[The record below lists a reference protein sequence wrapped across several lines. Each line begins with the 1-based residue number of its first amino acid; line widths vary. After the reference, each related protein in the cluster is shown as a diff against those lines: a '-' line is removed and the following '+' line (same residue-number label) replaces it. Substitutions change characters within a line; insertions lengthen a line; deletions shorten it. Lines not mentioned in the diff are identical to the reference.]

1 MNYNF
6 DYEIYKLSAKFY
18 NNYPH
23 NQYPEILEKPTRRYN
38 CILVDINTDYF
49 ICLPFRS
56 DMRHQNGYSFKKSK
70 RSKHHRSGIDYSKMV
85 IIKDVNYLEKGAI
98 IDTDEYK
105 EMVLNINTIVNDS
118 VEYLLKY
125 INHKKGISV
134 LHEKQYQRLYGL
146 SSLPYFDSIIIEPDT
161 NHSYKLNDKSSSTN
175 NDNVSPYVL
184 AASVEQNQSTSSK
197 FI

>member
-6 DYEIYKLSAKFY
+6 DYEIYKLSVKFY
-18 NNYPH
+18 NDYPH
-23 NQYPEILEKPTRRYN
+23 DQYPEILEKSTRRYN

-56 DMRHQNGYSFKKSK
+56 DMRHHNGYSFKKSK

-85 IIKDVNYLEKGAI
+85 IIKDVNYFEKGVV

-118 VEYLLKY
+118 VEYLSKY
-125 INHKKGISV
+125 VNHKKGISI

-146 SSLPYFDSIIIEPDT
+146 SSLPYFDSIIIKSDA
-161 NHSYKLNDKSSSTN
+161 NSSYKINDKN
-175 NDNVSPYVL
+175 NSVNINKTSPYVL
-184 AASVEQNQSTSSK
+184 AASAEQKQNTSSK